1 MNMIT
6 RSFPVAF
13 LIGAFV
19 LSACASAT
27 PTADTMM
34 EKPTEMVSESHDD
47 VQGSAED
54 SMEKPTEEMVEPTA
68 EEMMDDEKSEM
79 EPTSEP
85 MEDVED
91 VMFPEWFSAS
101 LVNVNTQDR
110 FKIEDFKG
118 KVILVETLAMW
129 CSTCRRQQNEVVILH
144 EQLGDRDDFISI
156 GLDIDPNEIADD
168 LKTYTQNNG
177 FDWTYAISPPAVSN
191 EIAELYGVQFLNPP
205 SAPMFIIDREGTVHP
220 LRFGVKSADEL
231 LETLQPFLDAAM

>member
-1 MNMIT
+1 MIT
-6 RSFPVAF
+6 RSITAVI
-13 LIGAFV
+13 LIAAFV

-27 PTADTMM
+27 PTVDTMM
-34 EKPTEMVSESHDD
+34 EKPTEIVSESHDE
-47 VQGSAED
+47 VQGVVDEP
-54 SMEKPTEEMVEPTA
+54 MEKPTEEMVEPTA
-68 EEMMDDEKSEM
+68 EEMMDDDKSDM

-85 MEDVED
+85 TEEREE
-91 VMFPEWFSAS
+91 VMFPDWFSAS
-101 LVNVNTQDR
+101 LVNVNTQVR

-144 EQLGDRDDFISI
+144 EKLGDRDDFISI
-156 GLDIDPNEIADD
+156 ALDIDPNEVADD

-191 EIAELYGVQFLNPP
+191 EIAELYGNQFLNPP

-231 LETLQPFLDAAM
+231 LETLQPFLDATM